1 MDTLIV
7 HSPILIIA
15 VPLLAAF
22 LTPLIGR
29 ASEKARDVLVIAA
42 LAFVAFL
49 VIILARDIYF
59 NGLRLYTLGAYSP
72 DLTIPE
78 GYIVP
83 VRIILEVDSISIF
96 MAIIIATVSLAAA
109 IYSLSFMK
117 GETGQNRFYT
127 LLLLLVAGMFGMVL
141 TGDLFNLFV
150 FLEIASIAGAAL
162 AAFRTRFAD
171 TAEGG
176 FKYLVISSIAALM
189 VLFAIGLFYAQYNLI
204 NIGALAHVMQYTMLD
219 KIALVLLVMAFM
231 MKLAGVPLHMW
242 CPDTYSV
249 APASITVMLVAA
261 SYACLYALFRTCFTL
276 YGVCLNLATVGWIV
290 IIFGLL
296 SMFIG
301 VTMAVFQSDIKR
313 LMAYHCISQ
322 TGYMLLGIGVG
333 LAVLNNAEALKAYG
347 IAAMDGGIFHII
359 NNALYKGLLFL
370 TAGALFYRTGT
381 RDLNKMGGLAHK
393 MKWTAIFY
401 IIGALSISGIPPS
414 NGFASK
420 LLIYESTYQF
430 HPMLAIVAMIT
441 SIITLASFTKAF
453 YSAFMGAELTEY
465 QEVREVPK
473 TMMAGMAILA
483 AGIIF
488 FSLFPGL
495 IVDWLAHPATEALI
509 DQGAYVS
516 GIMGGGG

>member
-1 MDTLIV
+1 MDTLII
-7 HSPILIIA
+7 HSPILLIA
-15 VPLLAAF
+15 IPLLAAF

-29 ASEKARDVLVIAA
+29 ASGKARDVLVVAS
-42 LAFVAFL
+42 LAFVEFL
-49 VIILARDIYF
+49 VIILARDIYL
-59 NGLRLYTLGAYSP
+59 NGLHIYTLGASSP
-72 DLTIPE
+72 NLTIPE
-78 GYIVP
+78 NYIVP
-83 VRIILEVDSISIF
+83 VRIILEVDSMSIF
-96 MAIIIATVSLAAA
+96 MAIISATVSLAAA

-127 LLLLLVAGMFGMVL
+127 LLLLLVAGMLGMVL

-162 AAFRTRFAD
+162 TAFRTRFAD

-176 FKYLVISSIAALM
+176 FKYIVISSLAALM
-189 VLFAIGLFYAQYNLI
+189 VLFAIGIFYAQYNLI
-204 NIGALAHVMQYTMLD
+204 NIAALAHVMQYTMLD
-219 KIALVLLVMAFM
+219 KIALVLLVIAFM

-249 APASITVMLVAA
+249 APAGITIMLVVA

-276 YGVCLNLATVGWIV
+276 YGISPDMVTVGWIV
-290 IIFGLL
+290 IITGMLT
-296 SMFIG
+296 MFVG
-301 VTMAVFQSDIKR
+301 VTMAVFQTDIKR

-333 LAVLNNAEALKAYG
+333 LAVLNRPEALNTYG

-370 TAGALFYRTGT
+370 TAGALFHRTGT

-393 MKWTAIFY
+393 MKWTTIFY

-420 LLIYESTYQF
+420 LLIYESVYRF
-430 HPMLAIVAMIT
+430 NPILAIVAMIT
-441 SIITLASFTKAF
+441 SILTLASFTKAF
-453 YSAFMGAELTEY
+453 YSAFMGAELPEY
-465 QEVREVPK
+465 QEVKEVPK
-473 TMMAGMAILA
+473 SMIAGMAILA
-483 AGIIF
+483 AGVVF

-495 IVDWLAHPATEALI
+495 VVARLAHPATAALI
-509 DQGAYVS
+509 SQGAYIN

>member
-1 MDTLIV
+1 LHALVT

-15 VPLLAAF
+15 IPLLAAF
-22 LTPLIGR
+22 LIPLIGR
-29 ASEKARDVLVIAA
+29 ANEKARDVLVVAA
-42 LAFVAFL
+42 LAFVGFL
-49 VIILARDIYF
+49 VIILAKDIYF
-59 NGLRLYTLGAYSP
+59 NGLRVYTLGASSSI
-72 DLTIPE
+72 LTIPE
-78 GYIVP
+78 HYMVP
-83 VRIILEVDSISIF
+83 VRIILEVDSMSTF
-96 MAIIIATVSLAAA
+96 MAIITATVSLAAA
-109 IYSLSFMK
+109 IYSLAFVRE
-117 GETGQNRFYT
+117 ETGQNRFYT
-127 LLLLLVAGMFGMVL
+127 LLLLLAAGMFGMEL

-162 AAFRTRFAD
+162 TAFRTRFAD

-176 FKYLVISSIAALM
+176 FKYIVISSIAALM
-189 VLFAIGLFYAQYNLI
+189 ILLAIGLFYAQYNLI
-204 NIGALAHVMQYTMLD
+204 NIGALAQVMQYTMLD
-219 KIALVLLVMAFM
+219 KIALALLVIAFM

-242 CPDTYSV
+242 CPDAYSV

-276 YGVCLNLATVGWIV
+276 YGVCLNLVTVGWIV

-333 LAVLNNAEALKAYG
+333 LAVLDNPEALNSYG
-347 IAAMDGGIFHII
+347 IAAMNGGIFHII

-420 LLIYESTYQF
+420 LLLYESTYQF
-430 HPMLAIVAMIT
+430 HPVIAIVAMIT
-441 SIITLASFTKAF
+441 SILTLASFTKAF
-453 YSAFMGAELTEY
+453 YSAFMGAELPEY
-465 QEVREVPK
+465 EEVKEVPK
-473 TMMAGMAILA
+473 SMMAGMAILVV
-483 AGIIF
+483 GIIF

-495 IVDWLAHPATEALI
+495 VIDWLAHPATEALI
-509 DQGAYVS
+509 NQGAYIS
-516 GIMGGGG
+516 GIMGGMG